1 MAKGKGGRGR
11 RGNGKMGERRNFS
24 FMFSLRVFFHNNTF
38 HVFEKKTDVM
48 IAEGR
53 KIGNIILKPQP
64 VASVIF
70 TAPTTPTRTSLTVI
84 YMFILV
90 GESSL
95 PVALVIHIF

>member
-1 MAKGKGGRGR
+1 
-11 RGNGKMGERRNFS
+11 
-24 FMFSLRVFFHNNTF
+24 MFSLRVFFHDNTF

-48 IAEGR
+48 IAGR

-70 TAPTTPTRTSLTVI
+70 TAPTRTRLTVI

-95 PVALVIHIF
+95 LWNRNFNQ